1 MDEAIRKA
9 TVLIEALAWI
19 RRFRGRYVVI
29 KFGGSALEET
39 EAVKSFLTDVVFME
53 TVGMKPILI
62 HGGGKAINQAMAEA
76 GIEPRFV
83 KGRRYTDEKTLDI
96 VARVLA
102 EDICRGLVRQIREQG
117 GHAVE
122 LSYAT
127 QNCLIGEKL
136 TLPDTDGNSIDLGAV
151 GQVVDLDKHLLEDT
165 CRSGCIPVIPS
176 VVLDREGNKLNV
188 NADTAAAAVARLL
201 RAEKLVFLSD
211 VPGIFLDKNNPKT
224 LISHLDDTRCRELI
238 EQGTIDAGMVPKVE
252 AALEALKAGVNKVH
266 IVDGRMPHSVLLEIY
281 SNTGVGTEIVV

>member
-1 MDEAIRKA
+1 VDEAIKKA
-9 TVLIEALAWI
+9 TVLIEALGWI

-39 EAVKSFLTDVVFME
+39 EAVKSFLTDVVFLE

-83 KGRRYTDEKTLDI
+83 KGRRYTDPATLDI
-96 VARVLA
+96 VGRVLA

-136 TLPDTDGNSIDLGAV
+136 TLPDEEGQAIDLGAV
-151 GQVVDLDKHLLEDT
+151 GQVVDLDLHLLEDT

-188 NADTAAAAVARLL
+188 NADTAAAAVATLL

-211 VPGIFLDKNNPKT
+211 VPGIFLDRNDPNS
-224 LISHLDDTRCRELI
+224 LISHLDDNRCRELI
-238 EQGTIDAGMVPKVE
+238 KEGTIDAGMVPKVE
-252 AALEALKAGVNKVH
+252 AALDALKGGVNKVH

-281 SNTGVGTEIVV
+281 SNKGVGTEIVL